1 MDPRQFIRQA
11 AENEA
16 YHLTEHALQEAD
28 KDNLSVTDLE
38 NVMLRG
44 IINQRDRKNNRYRL
58 RHKDVQIVVEICSG
72 QVIVVTVMKDK
83 KEV

>member
-11 AENEA
+11 TENEA

-58 RHKDVQIVVEICSG
+58 RHKGVQIVVEICSG
-72 QVIVVTVMKDK
+72 QVILVTVMKNK

>member
-1 MDPRQFIRQA
+1 M
-11 AENEA
+11 
-16 YHLTEHALQEAD
+16 
-28 KDNLSVTDLE
+28 E

-58 RHKDVQIVVEICSG
+58 RHKEVQIVVEICSG